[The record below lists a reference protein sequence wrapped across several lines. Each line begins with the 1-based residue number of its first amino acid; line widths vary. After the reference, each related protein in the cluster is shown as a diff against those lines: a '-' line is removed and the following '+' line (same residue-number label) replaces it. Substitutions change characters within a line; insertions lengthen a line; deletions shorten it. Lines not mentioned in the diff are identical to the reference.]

1 MKNQPEEIYLN
12 LGDDV
17 DCLDYNELVESEI
30 GWSTEPCTADAI
42 RYIRADLQDEEA
54 LTVGLRDKFAMA
66 AMQGFC
72 ASGEYGSQFWDKD
85 TARDAYIV
93 ADAMLKERVK

>member
-12 LGDDV
+12 LGDDI
-17 DCLDYNELVESEI
+17 DCNDYNELVQGEI
-30 GWSTEPCTADAI
+30 GWSTEPCTADVL
-42 RYIRADLQDEEA
+42 RYVRADLQDKDA

-66 AMQGFC
+66 ALQGML
-72 ASGEYGSQFWDKD
+72 ARPAMKAAKVVVVEWAYEY
-85 TARDAYIV
+85 